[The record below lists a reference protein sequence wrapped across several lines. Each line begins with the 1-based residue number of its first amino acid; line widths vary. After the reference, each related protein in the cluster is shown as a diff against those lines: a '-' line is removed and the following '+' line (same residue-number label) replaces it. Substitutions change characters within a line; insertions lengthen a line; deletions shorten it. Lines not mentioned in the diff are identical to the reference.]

1 MTDARNWVAGVTI
14 APFIEAGSLNDV
26 LEQTQEILQ
35 LILTKKCFSFR
46 FDASKW
52 WPTGGRKVK
61 FATEICHK
69 SSIKS
74 YEKPLLSYEV
84 IFKVTHVLLRILTYY
99 ILFPYIY
106 YVLCA

>member
-46 FDASKW
+46 FDASK
-52 WPTGGRKVK
+52 
-61 FATEICHK
+61 
-69 SSIKS
+69 
-74 YEKPLLSYEV
+74 
-84 IFKVTHVLLRILTYY
+84 
-99 ILFPYIY
+99 
-106 YVLCA
+106 